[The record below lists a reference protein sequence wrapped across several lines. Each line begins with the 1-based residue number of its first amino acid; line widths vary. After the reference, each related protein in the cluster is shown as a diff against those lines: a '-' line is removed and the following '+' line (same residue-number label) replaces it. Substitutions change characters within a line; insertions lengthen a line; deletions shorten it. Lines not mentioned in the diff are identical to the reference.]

1 MTSKALGQGVWT
13 ILIALSMKSLMKK
26 FAYFRVVTITIE
38 STKQKI
44 FPSHFV
50 AIPQKTFVYSAHK
63 TNSLFLLLIF

>member
-1 MTSKALGQGVWT
+1 
-13 ILIALSMKSLMKK
+13 MKK
-26 FAYFRVVTITIE
+26 FAYVRVVTITIE
-38 STKQKI
+38 NANQKN